1 MGEIGMN
8 NQEHEFNDSE
18 SLVDSLSEDILDKLE
33 KAILKNGKASLLV
46 SGGSTPKPLFKKL
59 SLSNISW
66 NKVSIALC
74 DERWVTS
81 EHKDSNEK
89 LVKDYLLVNNAVNAK
104 FVPMYQK
111 NIAIKDS
118 EQVCSNVYKKELF
131 PFDVL
136 ILGMGNDGHTASLFP
151 KNIELKKSFEIE
163 EKLCISMTPSDAPHE
178 RMSLTKKAI
187 LSTKNLYLHF
197 EGEEKRKVYKTVL
210 EGIDSYEMPIA
221 SILNDKKK
229 VEVYYK

>member
-151 KNIELKKSFEIE
+151 KNIELKKSFDTE